1 MNTML
6 ETETF
11 SNWLTKLRDKQGKAR
26 ILARIAS
33 AKGGNFGDCD
43 SVGEG
48 VSEMR
53 IHFGPGYRVYFA
65 QEGACVYLLLTGGNK
80 SEQRQDIAE
89 AKAMWRAIREGEH

>member
-1 MNTML
+1 ML

-11 SNWLTKLRDKQGKAR
+11 SNWLAKLRDKQGKAR

-33 AKGGNFGDCD
+33 AKAGNFGDCG

-53 IHFGPGYRVYFA
+53 IHFGPGYRMYFA
-65 QEGACVYLLLTGGNK
+65 QKGMCVYLLLTGGNK
-80 SEQRQDIAE
+80 SERERDIKE
-89 AKAMWRAIREGEH
+89 AKAIWRIIKEGEQ